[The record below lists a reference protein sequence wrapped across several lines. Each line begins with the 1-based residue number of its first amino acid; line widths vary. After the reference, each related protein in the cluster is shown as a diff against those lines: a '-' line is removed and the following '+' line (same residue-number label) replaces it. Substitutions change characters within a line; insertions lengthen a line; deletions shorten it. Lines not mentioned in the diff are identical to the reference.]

1 MEWTSGLWASGRLPP
16 LPLWLAQELPLNS
29 GKKIDAFQVAG
40 EGKDWA
46 FDADSCV
53 CEGGDLSA
61 TI

>member
-1 MEWTSGLWASGRLPP
+1 MEWTSGLCASGRLPP

-29 GKKIDAFQVAG
+29 GKEIDAFQVVG

-46 FDADSCV
+46 FGADSCV
-53 CEGGDLSA
+53 CEGGELST